1 MNRLRQAMHPDRY
14 EPVSSFLAGLT
25 PLLLAVAFVVL
36 LVYLAK
42 LAPTIT

>member
-1 MNRLRQAMHPDRY
+1 MNRLRQPMHPHRY
-14 EPVSSFLAGLT
+14 EFFISFLAGLT
-25 PLLLAVAFVVL
+25 PLLLAVALVVL

>member
-1 MNRLRQAMHPDRY
+1 
-14 EPVSSFLAGLT
+14 VSSFLAGLT
-25 PLLLAVAFVVL
+25 PFLLAVALVVL